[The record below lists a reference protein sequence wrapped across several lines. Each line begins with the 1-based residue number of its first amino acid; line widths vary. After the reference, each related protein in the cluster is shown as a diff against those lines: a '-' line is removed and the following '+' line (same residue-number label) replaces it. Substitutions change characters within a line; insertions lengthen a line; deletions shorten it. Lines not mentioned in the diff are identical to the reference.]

1 MKGIVG
7 RKIGMTQVFDENG
20 VATPVTLVQAGPCY
34 VTQVKS
40 TEGVDG
46 YDAIQVGFD
55 ETKEKRL
62 TKGQLGHLGLDK
74 GKSKNGIPAVRVLR
88 EFRTKTAGE
97 YSVGQVLTVEQ
108 FEMGDRV
115 DVSGV
120 SKGRGFAGVVKRH
133 GFAGGPKTHGQ
144 SDRHRAPGSIGATST
159 MARVQKGMR
168 MAGHMGVDNV
178 TTQNLTVMRIDAE
191 RNLIAIK
198 GAVPGHKDGLVIIR
212 DSVKAG

>member
-7 RKIGMTQVFDENG
+7 RKIGMTQVFDEHG
-20 VATPVTLVQAGPCY
+20 VATPVTLVQAGPCH

-40 TEGVDG
+40 AAGKDG

-55 ETKEKRL
+55 ETKERRL
-62 TKGQLGHLGLDK
+62 TKGQLGHLGVGK
-74 GKSKNGIPAVRVLR
+74 GKSNEMPPLRELR
-88 EFRTKTAGE
+88 EFRTKSASE

-108 FEMGDRV
+108 FEVGDIV

-120 SKGRGFAGVVKRH
+120 TKGRGFAGVVKRH

-159 MARVQKGMR
+159 MAHVQKGMR
-168 MAGHMGVDNV
+168 MAGHMGVNNLTV
-178 TTQNLTVMRIDAE
+178 QNLTVMRIDAE
-191 RNLIAIK
+191 RNLLAIK
-198 GAVPGHKDGLVIIR
+198 GAVPGHKGGLVIIR